1 MSQEVKKGL
10 LRLWLLRAL
19 QIFFLTYFQGSMWC
33 YLLTTKN
40 NLMGKVW
47 GKTFFRC
54 ETPSTA
60 LTEIDGLYHCVRS
73 LRNEYFQLDM
83 CQIAVGPHFFKK
95 RQSVW
100 LRSRCCVC
108 CEVIIIQSRG
118 NFRSD
123 RGFLRISVYCKV
135 LPVDPNTIWRL
146 YSAFLEEE
154 VRIKAITNTR

>member
-19 QIFFLTYFQGSMWC
+19 QIFLAYFQESMWC
-33 YLLTTKN
+33 YLLTTKDS
-40 NLMGKVW
+40 LMEKVW

-54 ETPSTA
+54 ETPWTA

-73 LRNEYFQLDM
+73 LRSEYFQLDM

-100 LRSRCCVC
+100 LRSRCCVW

-123 RGFLRISVYCKV
+123 RGFLRISVNCRV

-154 VRIKAITNTR
+154 VRIEIITNTR